1 MNIDFSKITNVEI
14 EDIHSFDYPDFCD
27 AFIASADYDN
37 KPMSDDMIDYI
48 NDNDNGFINEYIFKS
63 SNIS

>member
-14 EDIHSFDYPDFCD
+14 EDIHRFDYPDFCD
-27 AFIASADYDN
+27 AFIAHADYDN

-48 NDNDNGFINEYIFKS
+48 NDNDNGFINEYIF
-63 SNIS
+63 NNQLY